1 MKIPRWLRAHTGK
14 DIAIQTCSG
23 REFPED
29 LSPYAMVVHCGA
41 CMLNERE
48 VQWRMKFAGRQGVP
62 MTNYGIAIAYMKG
75 ILKRSLG
82 PFPDLAALVK

>member
-1 MKIPRWLRAHTGK
+1 
-14 DIAIQTCSG
+14 
-23 REFPED
+23 
-29 LSPYAMVVHCGA
+29 
-41 CMLNERE
+41 
-48 VQWRMKFAGRQGVP
+48 MKFAGRQGVL